1 MSSIIKKIG
10 LTVSYSAIVA
20 SSVVSSALA
29 QSQGVLCGGGSTHS
43 LCGGNSVPELDGA
56 MGPLAMAILAGVIG
70 IGLERRRRK
79 DKTKI

>member
-1 MSSIIKKIG
+1 MIN
-10 LTVSYSAIVA
+10 TVKRVGATVLF
-20 SSVVSSALA
+20 SVILVGGFVSDVLA
-29 QSQGVLCGGGSTHS
+29 QQWAPGCGPNGPG
-43 LCGGNSVPELDGA
+43 CGGNSVPELDGA